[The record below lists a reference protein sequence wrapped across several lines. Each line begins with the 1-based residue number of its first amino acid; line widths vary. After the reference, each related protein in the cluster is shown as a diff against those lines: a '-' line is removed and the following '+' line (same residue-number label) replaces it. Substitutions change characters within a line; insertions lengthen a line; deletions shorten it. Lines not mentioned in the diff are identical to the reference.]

1 MTAYEAPS
9 ETTLSLQ
16 QLDMKALARDVVR
29 RLGPSL
35 AGPASENP
43 VAAAAKGRDAI
54 EELGWTGLSVDEAD
68 GGLGLG
74 ATERCIVAEQV
85 GRELLPVP
93 FLSTSLACDVLRLLC
108 REDLARPRLCRIAEA
123 QERVGVVA
131 GTRLLAPALDH
142 TGIRA
147 APAQDGSWSVD
158 GRACLV
164 PEATDCTA
172 LLVLAT
178 LKDGGIGVFEVTAA
192 ASGLIVS
199 PVRTIDLRRD
209 FADITFSSVSA
220 ERLDAANAKDIA
232 AALRRVEY
240 LAELT
245 LAAEAV
251 GGALACLDQ
260 TITHVTAR
268 HQFGAP
274 IGSFQAI
281 KHRLARAWVS
291 IESSRELVLAAAA
304 AIDDKTA
311 FQEQLAISARIAASS
326 ALRLAA
332 DEAIQF
338 HGGMGFTWELGVHR
352 YFRRSFVSDQILSTA
367 GGRAERLAS
376 TLGV

>member
-1 MTAYEAPS
+1 
-9 ETTLSLQ
+9 LSLS
-16 QLDMKALARDVVR
+16 LVDLAHEDPVV
-29 RLGPSL
+29 
-35 AGPASENP
+35 
-43 VAAAAKGRDAI
+43 VAANGRGAI
-54 EELGWTGLSVDEAD
+54 EELGWTGLFVDEAD

-74 ATERCIVAEQV
+74 TTERCIVAEEI
-85 GRELLPVP
+85 GRGLLPVP
-93 FLSTSLACDVLRLLC
+93 FFSISVACDVLRFLC
-108 REDLARPRLCRIAEA
+108 RHDLARPRLGRIAEA
-123 QERVGVVA
+123 KDRVGVVA
-131 GTRLLAPALDH
+131 GTRLLAPALDNIGVH
-142 TGIRA
+142 A
-147 APAQDGSWSVD
+147 ASTQDGSWSLD
-158 GRACLV
+158 GRAALV
-164 PEATDCTA
+164 PEITECNN

-178 LKDGGIGVFEVTAA
+178 VEDSSTGVFEVKAP
-192 ASGLIVS
+192 SPGLTVS

-220 ERLDAANAKDIA
+220 VRLDAEDAEVVH

-251 GGALACLDQ
+251 GGALACIEQ
-260 TITHVTAR
+260 TISHVKTR
-268 HQFGAP
+268 HQFGSP

-311 FQEQLAISARIAASS
+311 FQEELAISARIAASS

-352 YFRRSFVSDQILSTA
+352 YFRRSFVSDQILSPT
-367 GGRAERLAS
+367 GGRADRLAS
-376 TLGV
+376 ALGV

>member
-1 MTAYEAPS
+1 MTAYEASS
-9 ETTLSLQ
+9 ETTLSVQ
-16 QLDMKALARDVVR
+16 QLDMRTLARDVVR
-29 RLGPSL
+29 KLALSL
-35 AGPASENP
+35 AGLANEDPV
-43 VAAAAKGRDAI
+43 VAAIRGRESL
-54 EELGWTGLSVDEAD
+54 EELGWTGLLVDEAD

-74 ATERCIVAEQV
+74 ATERCIVAEEI
-85 GRELLPVP
+85 GRGLLPVP
-93 FLSTSLACDVLRLLC
+93 FLSTSVACDVLRLLC
-108 REDLARPRLCRIAEA
+108 RPDLARPRLGRIAEA

-131 GTRLLAPALDH
+131 GARLLAPALAD
-142 TGIRA
+142 TGVRA
-147 APAQDGSWSVD
+147 AQAQDGSWSLD
-158 GRACLV
+158 GLASLV
-164 PEATDCTA
+164 PEVTGCTT

-178 LKDGGIGVFEVTAA
+178 AEDSGTGVFEVTAP
-192 ASGLIVS
+192 SPGLTVS

-209 FADITFSSVSA
+209 FADVTFSFVAA
-220 ERLDAANAKDIA
+220 ERLDAEGIDT
-232 AALRRVEY
+232 AALRRAEY

-251 GGALACLDQ
+251 GGALACLEQ
-260 TITHVTAR
+260 TITHVTTR
-268 HQFGAP
+268 HQFGSP

-304 AIDDKTA
+304 AIDDRTA
-311 FQEQLAISARIAASS
+311 FQEELAISARIAATS

-332 DEAIQF
+332 EEAIQF

-367 GGRAERLAS
+367 GGRADRLAS

>member
-1 MTAYEAPS
+1 MTAYEASS

-16 QLDMKALARDVVR
+16 QLDMRALARDVVR
-29 RLGPSL
+29 RLSVSL
-35 AGPASENP
+35 VDLASEDP
-43 VAAAAKGRDAI
+43 VVAAAIGRDAI
-54 EELGWTGLSVDEAD
+54 EELGWTGLFVDEAD

-74 ATERCIVAEQV
+74 ATERCIVAEEI
-85 GRELLPVP
+85 GRGLLPVP
-93 FLSTSLACDVLRLLC
+93 LLSTSLACDVLRFLC
-108 REDLARPRLCRIAEA
+108 RHDLARPRLGRIAEA
-123 QERVGVVA
+123 KERVGVVA
-131 GTRLLAPALDH
+131 GTRLLAPALDDI
-142 TGIRA
+142 GVRA
-147 APAQDGSWSVD
+147 ASTQDGSWSLD
-158 GRACLV
+158 GLAALV
-164 PEATDCTA
+164 PEVTNCNN

-178 LKDGGIGVFEVTAA
+178 VEDGSTGVFEVKAP
-192 ASGLIVS
+192 SPGLTVS

-220 ERLDAANAKDIA
+220 GRLDAEVVH

-251 GGALACLDQ
+251 GGALACLEE
-260 TITHVTAR
+260 TISHVKTR
-268 HQFGAP
+268 HQFGSP

-311 FQEQLAISARIAASS
+311 FQEELAISARIAASS

-338 HGGMGFTWELGVHR
+338 HGGMGFTWELGLHR
-352 YFRRSFVSDQILSTA
+352 YFRRSFVSDQILSPT
-367 GGRAERLAS
+367 GGRTDRLAS
-376 TLGV
+376 ALGV